1 LAVLSAITR
10 NEGAEPILTTAPKG
24 CHSRGIIYTITD
36 GSIRHGYTVVAFHP
50 ESKGVIIYLFPK
62 DGSGKGSVLNI
73 NHDIVPQAIGK
84 TLIGVSQDKEI
95 SKGNATHH
103 TTTLQEE
110 GIKERN
116 NKRKD

>member
-1 LAVLSAITR
+1 MPLSWYNLYDYR
-10 NEGAEPILTTAPKG
+10 W
-24 CHSRGIIYTITD
+24 
-36 GSIRHGYTVVAFHP
+36 IRGYTVVAFHP
-50 ESKGVIIYLFPK
+50 KSKGIVIYFVPK
-62 DGSGKGSVLNI
+62 DVSGKGTVLNI

-84 TLIGVSQDKEI
+84 ILSRVSLGKEI
-95 SKGNATHH
+95 SKGNVTQY